1 MTSGAQIPVLGDAL
15 PERGNRCSRAVYGW
29 LFHRSGWR
37 FEGILPDVSKAVII
51 IVPHTSN
58 WDFAIGV
65 IAMFALGLR
74 VSFLAKHTLFSWP
87 LGILMR
93 WLGGI
98 AVDRR
103 RAAGVVD
110 QIIAEFDRRQQ
121 LVVVVAPEGTR
132 GRVAQWKTGFY
143 RIADGAGLP
152 IVPVS
157 FDYGGRAIRFG
168 KPLLPSGDLESD
180 QGLLERFF
188 SDSTG
193 RRER

>member
-1 MTSGAQIPVLGDAL
+1 MALSGRYPVLGDAL
-15 PERGNRCSRAVYGW
+15 PQRGTGFSRVVCRW
-29 LFHRSGWR
+29 LFWRLGWR
-37 FEGILPDVSKAVII
+37 FEGNLPNVPKAVII

-65 IAMFALGLR
+65 VAMFAIGVR
-74 VSFLAKHTLFSWP
+74 VSFLGKHTLFRWP
-87 LGILMR
+87 LGVVMR

-110 QIIAEFDRRQQ
+110 EIVAEIDRHEK

-132 GRVAQWKTGFY
+132 GPVAQWKTGFY
-143 RIADGAGLP
+143 RIAVGAELS

-157 FDYGGRAIRFG
+157 FDYGGRVIRFG
-168 KPLLPSGDLESD
+168 EPLLPSGNLDKD
-180 QGLLERFF
+180 HQLLVDFF
-188 SDSTG
+188 AEATG
-193 RRER
+193 KRGR

>member
-1 MTSGAQIPVLGDAL
+1 MTSGAQIPILGDAL

-37 FEGILPDVSKAVII
+37 FEGKLPNVPKAVII
-51 IVPHTSN
+51 VVPHTSN

-65 IAMFALGLR
+65 VAMFALGFR
-74 VSFLAKHTLFSWP
+74 VSFLGKHTLFRWP
-87 LGILMR
+87 LGIIMR
-93 WLGGI
+93 WLGGVAI
-98 AVDRR
+98 DRR

-110 QIIAEFDRRQQ
+110 QIIAEFDRHQK
-121 LVVVVAPEGTR
+121 LVVAVTPEGTR

-143 RIADGAGLP
+143 RIAEGARLP

-157 FDYGGRAIRFG
+157 FDYGGRVIRFG
-168 KPLLPSGDLESD
+168 DPLRPSGDLQSD
-180 QGLLERFF
+180 QELLEGFF
-188 SDSTG
+188 VDVTG